1 MQKFSALE
9 NRFNSAMN
17 THQILEKRARYSKN
31 PEEGAP
37 QISNISGEIH
47 ILFNLQKFLYK
58 LFMNIEFEEND
69 MILKPIEKEIIVT
82 IVKKKKFI
90 GFQNIQFDSKFFN
103 KARGSNLRKKTE
115 DGLKF
120 VFKKAIRELKKEFKS
135 QHLRPGIKI
144 KTDALDR
151 LFYGHYFK
159 EISEIR
165 GIPLE
170 SFFHFRN
177 WKKRNNPHIPK
188 SITKKYMGHLKL
200 NPHFIEKIYIF
211 LHQKLIN
218 SFMVFNSKKIRT
230 MVIKWEKIIEDHGSE
245 FGLSKIK
252 DMINSRGNKIPWSMR
267 EVYHALDDTLDYL
280 EKS

>member
-1 MQKFSALE
+1 ME
-9 NRFNSAMN
+9 NES
-17 THQILEKRARYSKN
+17 SKLIH
-31 PEEGAP
+31 
-37 QISNISGEIH
+37 ISSEIQ

-58 LFMNIEFEEND
+58 LFMNIDFEPND
-69 MILKPIEKEIIVT
+69 MLLKPIEKMIIST

-90 GFQNIQFDSKFFN
+90 GFQKIKFDQAFFN
-103 KARGSNLRKKTE
+103 KAKTSNLRKKTE

-120 VFKKAIRELKKEFKS
+120 VFKKAIRELKKEFKGTM
-135 QHLRPGIKI
+135 LPPGTKL

-151 LFYGHYFK
+151 AFYGHYFGDIA
-159 EISEIR
+159 EHF

-177 WKKRNNPHIPK
+177 WKKRNSPHIPK
-188 SITKKYMGHLKL
+188 SITKKYMSRLKL
-200 NPHFIEKIYIF
+200 NHAFITKIYTF

-218 SFMVFNSKKIRT
+218 SFRVFNSKKIRT
-230 MVIKWEKIIEDHGSE
+230 MVIKWEKIIEEYGTES
-245 FGLSKIK
+245 GLSKIEK
-252 DMINSRGNKIPWSMR
+252 MINSRGNKIPWTMS